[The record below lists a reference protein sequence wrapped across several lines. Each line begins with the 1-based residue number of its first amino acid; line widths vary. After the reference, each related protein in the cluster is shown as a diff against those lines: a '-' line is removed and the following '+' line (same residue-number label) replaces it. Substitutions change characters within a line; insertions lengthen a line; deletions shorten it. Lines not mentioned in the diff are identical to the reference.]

1 MARSLTAS
9 AEVFVRRDVHRV
21 WDVVADAE
29 KLDLWADGV
38 RGTRWTSEAR
48 GVGATFEN
56 DHSCGGRTDR
66 VTYAVVQ
73 HEPPHRRTVRATT
86 GPYPFEGTMA
96 LEATG
101 GGTCVR
107 HTVTAG
113 ADGGC
118 TALLFA
124 MLAPVLRVVM
134 RRRLRAEL
142 ERLRA
147 VLESR

>member
-21 WDVVADAE
+21 WDVVSDAE
-29 KLDLWADGV
+29 KLDAWADGV
-38 RGTRWTSEAR
+38 RGTRWTSGLR
-48 GVGATFEN
+48 GVGATFES
-56 DHSCGGRTDR
+56 DYTCGGRTDR
-66 VTYAVVQ
+66 VTYAVVE
-73 HEPPHRRTVRATT
+73 HAPPRRLTVRATS
-86 GPYPFEGTMA
+86 GPYPFEGTVA
-96 LEATG
+96 LEAAG

-113 ADGGC
+113 TDGGC
-118 TALLFA
+118 TTLLFV
-124 MLAPVLRVVM
+124 LFGPVLRVMM

-142 ERLRA
+142 ERLRG

>member
-21 WDVVADAE
+21 WDVVSDAE

-56 DHSCGGRTDR
+56 DYTYGGRTDR
-66 VTYAVVQ
+66 VTYAVVD
-73 HEPPHRRTVRATT
+73 HAPPRRRTVRATS
-86 GPYPFEGTMA
+86 GPYPFEGTLA

-118 TALLFA
+118 TAILFTV
-124 MLAPVLRVVM
+124 LSPVLRMMM

-142 ERLRA
+142 ERLRG